1 MEKADLEHR
10 ADLGAVA
17 EEPERENGRLAGELP
32 LPDGEDH
39 HEGAEADESADH
51 HTGRPR
57 AAVAEL
63 HQPSKPPLEAPGWG
77 ECTHYLFPP
86 HWRGRRRRVM
96 VASISVVPIQ
106 SCGRM
111 RDQRG
116 QAKRVA
122 RAAHEDAEA
131 ERNGVAG
138 RNPLAQSPPA
148 ELCFSVKC
156 GAGVL
161 YCQRGAATRG
171 GGDEPLTSHQEEG
184 QAEDPG

>member
-1 MEKADLEHR
+1 
-10 ADLGAVA
+10 
-17 EEPERENGRLAGELP
+17 
-32 LPDGEDH
+32 
-39 HEGAEADESADH
+39 
-51 HTGRPR
+51 
-57 AAVAEL
+57 
-63 HQPSKPPLEAPGWG
+63 
-77 ECTHYLFPP
+77 
-86 HWRGRRRRVM
+86 
-96 VASISVVPIQ
+96 
-106 SCGRM
+106 M

-171 GGDEPLTSHQEEG
+171 GGTSHSLLIKRRGRLRTQDEKNRSHGDSSERKVDLVTIKISTWEE
-184 QAEDPG
+184 AEVGEYLPRNTVCRPRTSEEERHLELVKLTAR